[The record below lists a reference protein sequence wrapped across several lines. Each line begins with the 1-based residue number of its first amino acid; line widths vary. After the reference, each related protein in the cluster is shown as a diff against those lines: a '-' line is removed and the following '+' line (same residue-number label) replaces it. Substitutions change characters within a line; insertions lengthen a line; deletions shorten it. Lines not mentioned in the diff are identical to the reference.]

1 MNVMVDNKCMNQL
14 MANKDN
20 VINSVKDFI
29 MDMSSRGIVV
39 NDLNKLMDC
48 CKHIADA
55 GNKNPLDIL
64 IHVVKT
70 GRKMDIHFYADDKVI
85 SDIRLGE
92 FDFYLKSVYGF
103 TPYQVSV
110 FVSSVGVVN

>member
-1 MNVMVDNKCMNQL
+1 MKNVMAGEGDIL
-14 MANKDN
+14 MSIK
-20 VINSVKDFI
+20 SFI

-48 CKHIADA
+48 CESIADA

-64 IHVVKT
+64 MHMVKT
-70 GRKMDIHFYADDKVI
+70 GRKMDVHFYADDKII
-85 SDIRLGE
+85 SELKAGE
-92 FDFYLKSVYGF
+92 YDFYLKSVYGF

-110 FVSSVGVVN
+110 FVSSVGAVN

>member
-1 MNVMVDNKCMNQL
+1 
-14 MANKDN
+14 MANKECMNTSMANTVD
-20 VINSVKDFI
+20 VINSVKGFI

-39 NDLNKLMDC
+39 NDLNKLMGWC
-48 CKHIADA
+48 EHIADA

-64 IHVVKT
+64 MHVVKT
-70 GRKMDIHFYADDKVI
+70 RRKMDIHFYADDKVI
-85 SDIRLGE
+85 SDMRLGE
-92 FDFYLKSVYGF
+92 YDFYLKSVYGF

>member
-1 MNVMVDNKCMNQL
+1 
-14 MANKDN
+14 MANKECMNTSMANTVD

-29 MDMSSRGIVV
+29 MDMSSKGIVV
-39 NDLNKLMDC
+39 NDLNKFINFC
-48 CKHIADA
+48 EHVANA

-64 IHVVKT
+64 MHVVKT

-85 SDIRLGE
+85 SELKAGE
-92 FDFYLKSVYGF
+92 YDFYLKSVYGF

-110 FVSSVGVVN
+110 FTNSVGVVS